1 MLNVTLFWSFMID
14 TGSLVLL
21 FEKELDMSNV
31 EADTQFALWSGV
43 CYVMP
48 LFGGWVA
55 DSYFGECRHA
65 LAHETPPCDLFELL
79 FPTPRSSMIYW
90 GVCFCVSSIICV
102 CCETGVVFLLFF
114 FFFSF

>member
-1 MLNVTLFWSFMID
+1 MRNVNVTLFWTLMFWSVE

-55 DSYFGECRHA
+55 DSYFGECH
-65 LAHETPPCDLFELL
+65 HSSGSVTVGTHTYETS
-79 FPTPRSSMIYW
+79 RI
-90 GVCFCVSSIICV
+90 
-102 CCETGVVFLLFF
+102 
-114 FFFSF
+114 